1 MSRQFNVY
9 YIPDLLESNLSSIY
23 SVDKTLCAIE
33 NSLRFRGD
41 GYWLVACPSKPNIP
55 NAELIYDTIICN
67 KEYFLQAAAD
77 AVASDNPGARLAYE
91 KVAEQ
96 NGLVKALEGHYQLY
110 KDVLRQF
117 LNTRSEGVV
126 MLKER
131 LGIACGHLASGR
143 CEHALWE
150 IQRLCDFLFH
160 IWEQG
165 EIESDRNPQVL
176 RQSLN
181 HHQIAIATQKGRI
194 EAALQNLRKARDVG
208 EIEKSA
214 YSWLVG
220 REQLAHAFESAKHE
234 AEAIERQLRQL
245 SPPLYRAQ
253 DSVIIQRPQ
262 VDQAFLLCFILL
274 SQLEDSAI
282 TKMRSELDEILSWGS
297 EDWEL
302 KFQRTD
308 GIPTEYHGIFRYLRH
323 AARFESHIPRAD
335 EVEKQYGS
343 LTAGILSMSE
353 NAAIQ
358 VADPKSETFSSV
370 QNLMILCAGKG
381 WYLILPAVAGNLRA
395 KADFEDVVEMAR
407 CSPLYEDIQPNTVR
421 NHLDSILM
429 LLEPRDER
437 ERNEA
442 SDMLGE
448 VKEVSLRGKKR
459 PSPCPDGE
467 SDEKR
472 LKDKSGPS
480 M

>member
-253 DSVIIQRPQ
+253 DSVI
-262 VDQAFLLCFILL
+262 
-274 SQLEDSAI
+274 
-282 TKMRSELDEILSWGS
+282 
-297 EDWEL
+297 
-302 KFQRTD
+302 
-308 GIPTEYHGIFRYLRH
+308 
-323 AARFESHIPRAD
+323 
-335 EVEKQYGS
+335 
-343 LTAGILSMSE
+343 
-353 NAAIQ
+353 
-358 VADPKSETFSSV
+358 
-370 QNLMILCAGKG
+370 
-381 WYLILPAVAGNLRA
+381 
-395 KADFEDVVEMAR
+395 
-407 CSPLYEDIQPNTVR
+407 VR
-421 NHLDSILM
+421 NSPVSSLPHTHVPVDS
-429 LLEPRDER
+429 
-437 ERNEA
+437 EA
-442 SDMLGE
+442 SG
-448 VKEVSLRGKKR
+448 
-459 PSPCPDGE
+459 
-467 SDEKR
+467 
-472 LKDKSGPS
+472 
-480 M
+480 